1 MARPVTQ
8 GRVYHLDELDAL
20 PTPDFIQDML
30 SIHDTFVN
38 ALIDTGATHSFI
50 LCAFICKLD
59 IIPESLAK
67 ILMVETPSRRLLEA
81 HCIHKGCKIKALRI
95 KVFLSLILL
104 NFSRFDVY

>member
-38 ALIDTGATHSFI
+38 ALIDTDEEENEQSF
-50 LCAFICKLD
+50 AD
-59 IIPESLAK
+59 
-67 ILMVETPSRRLLEA
+67 
-81 HCIHKGCKIKALRI
+81 LRI
-95 KVFLSLILL
+95 EVYEDLVDPQNLSAWS
-104 NFSRFDVY
+104 FSHSDKEENEVSPADLPIDVNEEPVDP